1 MEKHHAD
8 KVELREGGVQE
19 GERLQDEGT
28 VGGMVGKE
36 KHKEVL

>member
-19 GERLQDEGT
+19 RERLQDEDA
-28 VGGMVGKE
+28 VGGVVNKE
-36 KHKEVL
+36 QHKEVL